1 MSDVISSGIGLIRDG
16 LKRLWP
22 EPMSKEKEA
31 EVDALVESGF
41 RNFVIQYEGSMRDY
55 KDIPIIGP
63 IVLLFRGLIRPGF
76 TCLVGYLDYIFIT
89 GTNFTQ
95 PQAELIKAMTLI
107 TLFFWFGER
116 AVKNSGLLEAISNF
130 IKKK

>member
-31 EVDALVESGF
+31 EIDALVESGF
-41 RNFVIQYEGSMRDY
+41 RNFVIQYEGSMKDY

-63 IVLLFRGLIRPGF
+63 IVLLFRGLIRPSF

>member
-41 RNFVIQYEGSMRDY
+41 RNFVIQYEGSMKDY

-63 IVLLFRGLIRPGF
+63 IVLLFRGLIRPSF

>member
-31 EVDALVESGF
+31 EIDALVESGF
-41 RNFVIQYEGSMRDY
+41 RNFVIQYEGSMKDY

-63 IVLLFRGLIRPGF
+63 IVLLFRGLIRPSF

-107 TLFFWFGER
+107 VLFFWFGER